1 MNWSELCLKNSFFG
15 INTTTLAD
23 IHIIIYLLFRL
34 RFMKISDGNSLIL
47 KLMLINI
54 STGIAM
60 GMMNLILPIYA
71 LSLDATSTEIGL
83 IKGISGVGDLLVVLP
98 AGFLVDY
105 LGSKRMYSVSA
116 VMGALTIISISFAT
130 SIEFLLLIMVFFGMA
145 RTLRTTSLSADFF
158 KHMNA
163 IGTKRGGWFKGSMT
177 MGGGFIG
184 PMVGGIA
191 AVAVGFTGYF
201 ALASAF
207 LLAPFMVIIARA
219 NTGNNPQIKPRNSS
233 FQDASNH
240 YRALIKNRTLTSAT
254 IIESLNSAFFIT
266 FATFITVLV
275 IRDLGLSPGV
285 AAIMISLK
293 GAATILVVFFF
304 GHLVLRNNN
313 NLYLFSFAITI
324 LGLLVLGLS
333 RDTLLLAVASII
345 LGVGSGMIT
354 LTTFTQVGN
363 IDGEKGKIA
372 GIFSMGLGMG
382 SIIGPTLG
390 GVIGDYFG
398 VQAIFLAFMVPFGA
412 LIIYTFLNGKRII
425 QTESGARNTVPNIQE
440 DF

>member
-1 MNWSELCLKNSFFG
+1 
-15 INTTTLAD
+15 
-23 IHIIIYLLFRL
+23 
-34 RFMKISDGNSLIL
+34 MKISDGNNLIL
-47 KLMLINI
+47 KFMLINV
-54 STGIAM
+54 STGISM
-60 GMMNLILPIYA
+60 GMMNLIIPIYA

-83 IKGISGVGDLLVVLP
+83 IKGISGIGDLLVVLP

-105 LGSKRMYSVSA
+105 LGSKKMYSVSA
-116 VMGALTIISISFAT
+116 VLGALIIMSISFAT
-130 SIEFLLLIMVFFGMA
+130 RIEFLFLIMVFFGMA

-177 MGGGFIG
+177 MGGAFIG
-184 PMVGGIA
+184 PIIGGIA
-191 AVAVGFTGYF
+191 AVAIGFTSYF

-207 LLAPFMVIIARA
+207 LLAPFMVIMART
-219 NTGNNPQIKPRNSS
+219 NTENNQQVRPRNSS
-233 FQDASNH
+233 FKDASNH
-240 YRALIKNRTLTSAT
+240 YRTLIKNRTLTFAT

-275 IRDLGLSPGV
+275 IRDLGLSAGI

-293 GAATILVVFFF
+293 GAATILIVFFF

-313 NLYLFSFAITI
+313 NLYLFSFTVTI

-333 RDTLLLAVASII
+333 RDTMLLAIASII
-345 LGVGSGMIT
+345 LGIGSGMIT

-390 GVIGDYFG
+390 GIIGDYFG

-412 LIIYTFLNGKRII
+412 LVVYTFLNGKRVI
-425 QTESGARNTVPNIQE
+425 QAKLEVRDTVPNIQE
-440 DF
+440 N